1 MYLELANDIAAI
13 LLVETSILQTVH
25 NFCVC
30 IFHPAPG
37 VLKLQRKTLCHL
49 LHGPKLMTESFWVR
63 SPFSLVTRTR
73 ASIACFS
80 SEIFRGTSELQYL
93 FVVVV
98 AVVVVVFS
106 DVPVRRDI
114 VLSCF
119 VIQ

>member
-25 NFCVC
+25 NFCMC

-73 ASIACFS
+73 ASIAFQTLGCIVSLQRS
-80 SEIFRGTSELQYL
+80 SEGPPSYSILL
-93 FVVVV
+93 
-98 AVVVVVFS
+98 
-106 DVPVRRDI
+106 
-114 VLSCF
+114 LLLLLL
-119 VIQ
+119 